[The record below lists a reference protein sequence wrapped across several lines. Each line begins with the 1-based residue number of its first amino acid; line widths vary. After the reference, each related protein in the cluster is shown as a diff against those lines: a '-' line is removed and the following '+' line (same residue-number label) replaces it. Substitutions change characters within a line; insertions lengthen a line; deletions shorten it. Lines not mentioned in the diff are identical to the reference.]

1 MVTTKAKLDK
11 GENKM
16 SKKTV
21 LMIDPPSGWK
31 YGFPMPLPDPRP
43 ESTTAWLV
51 EQGYPQAEI
60 DSLGQYFYCR
70 YWEVEMDDNKEKQNE
85 V

>member
-1 MVTTKAKLDK
+1 M
-11 GENKM
+11 
-16 SKKTV
+16 KKTV

-43 ESTTAWLV
+43 EDTIAWLI
-51 EQGYPQAEI
+51 EQGYPQKEI
-60 DSLGQYFYCR
+60 DSYGQYFYSR
-70 YWEVEMDDNKEKQNE
+70 YWETEIEDQVETEEGEANE

>member
-1 MVTTKAKLDK
+1 MVTTKAKLDN

-21 LMIDPPSGWK
+21 LMIDPPSGWR
-31 YGFPMPLPDPRP
+31 YGFPMPLPDPKP
-43 ESTTAWLV
+43 ENTMAWLV

-70 YWEVEMDDNKEKQNE
+70 YWEVEMDNDKEKQNE

>member
-1 MVTTKAKLDK
+1 MVTIKENIMTNVKL
-11 GENKM
+11 
-16 SKKTV
+16 KTV

-31 YGFPMPLPDPRP
+31 YGFPMALPDPKP

-70 YWEVEMDDNKEKQNE
+70 YWEVETNDDYQDNR
-85 V
+85 

>member
-1 MVTTKAKLDK
+1 MVTTEAKLDN

-31 YGFPMPLPDPRP
+31 YGFPMPLPDPKP
-43 ESTTAWLV
+43 ENTMAWLV

-70 YWEVEMDDNKEKQNE
+70 YWEVEMNDDKEKQNE

>member
-1 MVTTKAKLDK
+1 MIMVTTEAKLDN

-60 DSLGQYFYCR
+60 DLMGKYFYCR
-70 YWEVEMDDNKEKQNE
+70 YWEAEINDDHQDNR
-85 V
+85 

>member
-1 MVTTKAKLDK
+1 MKKT
-11 GENKM
+11 

-43 ESTTAWLV
+43 ENTIAWLI
-51 EQGYPQAEI
+51 EQGYPQKEI
-60 DSLGQYFYCR
+60 ESYGDYFYSR
-70 YWEVEMDDNKEKQNE
+70 YWEQEIETEEGEAK
-85 V
+85 

>member
-1 MVTTKAKLDK
+1 
-11 GENKM
+11 M

-60 DSLGQYFYCR
+60 DLMGQYFYCR

>member
-1 MVTTKAKLDK
+1 MVTIKENIMTNAKL
-11 GENKM
+11 
-16 SKKTV
+16 KTV

-43 ESTTAWLV
+43 ENTMDWLV

-70 YWEVEMDDNKEKQNE
+70 YWEVEMNDDKEKQNE